1 LIAPSVN
8 TMEGIPTVILEAIS
22 YGVPVLASNLGGTA
36 CFGLDWLRPPYPDV
50 VRLFDL
56 AELSDAIRHF
66 VAKGAPGKEY
76 QGACVDY
83 YKTWFSNEAVL
94 KRWVEITE

>member
-1 LIAPSVN
+1 
-8 TMEGIPTVILEAIS
+8 MEGIPTVILEAIS

-36 CFGLDWLRPPYPDV
+36 CFGLDWLKPPYPDV

-56 AELSDAIRHF
+56 AQLSDAIRQF
-66 VAKGAPGKEY
+66 IAKGPPGTEY
-76 QGACVDY
+76 QSTCIDY

-94 KRWVEITE
+94 KRWVEITK